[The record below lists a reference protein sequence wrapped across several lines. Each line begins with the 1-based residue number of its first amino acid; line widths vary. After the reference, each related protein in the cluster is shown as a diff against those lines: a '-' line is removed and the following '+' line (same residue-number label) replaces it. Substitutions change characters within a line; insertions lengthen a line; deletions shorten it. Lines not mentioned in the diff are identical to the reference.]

1 MVMVNIKAV
10 FIIYIQRI
18 KGPLG
23 LYIPFEFSNQL
34 VQNYSAH
41 LFFYAAC
48 FIAEGYDVASCRR
61 HGGIGKPPGISS
73 NS

>member
-23 LYIPFEFSNQL
+23 LYIPLNLAISWSKITL
-34 VQNYSAH
+34 
-41 LFFYAAC
+41 LICFFMQP
-48 FIAEGYDVASCRR
+48 VS
-61 HGGIGKPPGISS
+61 
-73 NS
+73 